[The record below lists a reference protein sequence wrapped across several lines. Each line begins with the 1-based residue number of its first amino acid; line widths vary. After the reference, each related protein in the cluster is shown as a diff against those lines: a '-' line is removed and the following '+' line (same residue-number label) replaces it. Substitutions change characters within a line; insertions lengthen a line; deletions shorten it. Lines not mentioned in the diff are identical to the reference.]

1 MELSQKMQQALS
13 YAIKN
18 GGSLRRYQGGYWAM
32 EHWRWHEWPWFGTST
47 VEALVSRGV
56 MSYSEWMEGRNGRF
70 PVAAIIVETPNPR
83 VQLTATAP
91 EISGTFETQS
101 SFEDGGN

>member
-47 VEALVSRGV
+47 IEALVSRGV
-56 MSYSEWMEGRNGRF
+56 MSYSEWMEGRNGLF
-70 PVAAIIVETPNPR
+70 PVAAVVVQAPNNVLQP
-83 VQLTATAP
+83 TADHAAHDQESHQP
-91 EISGTFETQS
+91 GLL
-101 SFEDGGN
+101 